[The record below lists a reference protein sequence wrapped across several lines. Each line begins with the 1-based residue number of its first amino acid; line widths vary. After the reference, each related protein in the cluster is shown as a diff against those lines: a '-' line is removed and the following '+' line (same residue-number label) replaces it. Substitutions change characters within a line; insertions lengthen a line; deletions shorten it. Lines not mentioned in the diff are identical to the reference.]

1 MALGIPSYR
10 PPASG
15 VTHVVS
21 SGHQLA
27 AQAGFR
33 ILEEGGNAID
43 AGVASGIAIN
53 TVLPQYTSFGGVAPI
68 ILHHAAKNETVTISG
83 LGGWPKA
90 ASIELFR
97 QRYGGDMPNG
107 IMRTVVPSA
116 VDAWLTALRLY
127 GTMSFEQIVTPALEI
142 AEKGYPIPYTL
153 HEALAGTLDY
163 LSADMDAMDGWTG
176 TSGLFFPNGKA
187 LNTGDVLI
195 QQDLANTFQ
204 RMIDAERHANHLGRE
219 GAIQAARD
227 LFYTGDIAEDMV
239 RFCQEQ
245 GGLLTME
252 DLASFK
258 VQVEAPAAGSYK
270 GIDVL
275 TCGPWCQ
282 GPVVIQALQIL
293 EAVDLASM
301 EYNGADYA
309 HHVVEALK
317 LAYSDRHAYYGDPD
331 FVDVPMAGLMS
342 KEYAGVRSQAIDPRS
357 AFPGMPEPGD
367 PRRMRTY
374 RDVPQGELV
383 ATGDGGDSDT
393 SYTCVIDRWGNAFS
407 ATPSDTLPT
416 SPIVPGL
423 GFILS
428 SRGSQS
434 WLDADHPSSLAPG
447 KRPRLTPNPAMAMRD
462 GKPWMTFGTPGG
474 DVQCQSMVQ
483 LFLNVVE
490 HGMDPQ
496 QAVEAPRFATW
507 SFPNSFWPHTYRPA
521 MVGVEGR
528 IPAEVSDEL
537 ARRGHKVEVWDD
549 FTGRMGS
556 LSAIVVDRERG
567 MLSGGADPRRDSYAI
582 AR

>member
-127 GTMSFEQIVTPALEI
+127 GTMSFEQIVTPSLEI

-204 RMIDAERHANHLGRE
+204 RMIDVERHANHLGRE

-282 GPVVIQALQIL
+282 GPVVIQALQML

-301 EYNGADYA
+301 EYNGADYT

-383 ATGDGGDSDT
+383 ATGDGGDGDT

-416 SPIVPGL
+416 SPIVPGPWL
-423 GFILS
+423 HPVLPWLPVVARRRPSIFACAGQAPPPYAQPSHGHARREALDDLRHTWRRCAVPVDGAALPQRS
-428 SRGSQS
+428 GTRYGPAAGSGSPPVCYLELPQ
-434 WLDADHPSSLAPG
+434 LLLAPH
-447 KRPRLTPNPAMAMRD
+447 LQASH
-462 GKPWMTFGTPGG
+462 GG
-474 DVQCQSMVQ
+474 
-483 LFLNVVE
+483 
-490 HGMDPQ
+490 
-496 QAVEAPRFATW
+496 
-507 SFPNSFWPHTYRPA
+507 
-521 MVGVEGR
+521 
-528 IPAEVSDEL
+528 
-537 ARRGHKVEVWDD
+537 RRRAH
-549 FTGRMGS
+549 
-556 LSAIVVDRERG
+556 
-567 MLSGGADPRRDSYAI
+567 PC
-582 AR
+582 